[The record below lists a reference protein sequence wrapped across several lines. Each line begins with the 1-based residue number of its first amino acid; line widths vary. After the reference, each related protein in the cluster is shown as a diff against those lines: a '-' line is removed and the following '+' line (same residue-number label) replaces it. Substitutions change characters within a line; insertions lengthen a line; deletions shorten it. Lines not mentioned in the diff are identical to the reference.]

1 MIACVIHGAKELKI
15 ENRPSPPCLQN
26 GEVLVRFGAGGICGS
41 DLHYYHEG
49 GILDFKIREPLVLG
63 HEVAGEVV
71 EIGPGVTRVSV
82 GQRVAVNPLRTCLRC
97 VYCLS
102 GRSNL
107 CLNRRFFGSAARF
120 PHVQGMFA
128 DLFIASEEQCV
139 TIPESIPFRVAAC
152 AEPLGV
158 TLHAVARAGAILGRK
173 VLVTGS
179 GPIGVLVAA
188 SARLAGAAEIMVTDL
203 YDEALAIA
211 SRMGATDVVNV
222 RTNEPRLA
230 AYTQDGGYFDVAL
243 EASGNARALETCI
256 GATRPGGR
264 IVQVGILPA
273 GQSTV
278 PMNKVVAKEL
288 ELIGTFLSHEEFR
301 WAVDTLV
308 HGRIDVGPIL
318 TGEFSLADA
327 ISAFELASDRSKAM
341 KVSLVA
347 SWTGLRT

>member
-1 MIACVIHGAKELKI
+1 MIACVLRGAKELKI
-15 ENRPSPPCLQN
+15 ENRTEPRPQD

-71 EIGPGVTRVSV
+71 EIGAGVTKVSV
-82 GQRVAVNPLRTCLRC
+82 GQRVAVNPLRACLRC

-102 GRSNL
+102 GHSNL
-107 CLNRRFFGSAARF
+107 CRNRRFFGSAARF

-128 DLFIASEEQCV
+128 ELFIASEEQCIA
-139 TIPESIPFRVAAC
+139 IPESVPFRVAAC

-179 GPIGVLVAA
+179 GPIGVLVTA
-188 SARLAGAAEIMVTDL
+188 SARLAGAAEIVVSDL
-203 YDEALAIA
+203 FDEALAIA
-211 SRMGATDVVNV
+211 SRMGATDVINV
-222 RTNEPRLA
+222 RTNGERFA
-230 AYTQDGGYFDVAL
+230 AYMQDGGYFDVAF
-243 EASGNARALETCI
+243 EASGNVRALETCI
-256 GATRPGGR
+256 GATRSGGR
-264 IVQVGILPA
+264 IVQVGIQPA
-273 GQSTV
+273 GQSAAPV
-278 PMNKVVAKEL
+278 NKLVAKEL

-301 WAVDTLV
+301 WAVEVLV
-308 HGRIDVGPIL
+308 HGRIDIGPIL
-318 TGEFSLADA
+318 SGDFSLADA
-327 ISAFELASDRSKAM
+327 ISAFEFASDRSKAM

-347 SWTGLRT
+347 D

>member
-1 MIACVIHGAKELKI
+1 MIACVIHGTKELKI
-15 ENRPSPPCLQN
+15 ENRPEPPRPQE

-71 EIGPGVTRVSV
+71 ETGPGVTKVHV
-82 GQRVAVNPLRTCLRC
+82 GHRVAVNPLRTCLRC

-107 CLNRRFFGSAARF
+107 CPNRRFFGSAARF

-128 DLFIASEEQCV
+128 ELFIASEEQC
-139 TIPESIPFRVAAC
+139 IAMPESTPFRVAAC
-152 AEPLGV
+152 TEPLGV
-158 TLHAVARAGAILGRK
+158 TLHAVARAGAMLGRN

-188 SARLAGAAEIMVTDL
+188 SARLAGAAEIVVTDL
-203 YDEALAIA
+203 FDEALQIA
-211 SRMGATDVVNV
+211 KRMGATDVINV
-222 RTNEPRLA
+222 RKNEAQLA
-230 AYTQDGGYFDVAL
+230 AYAQDGGYFDVAF
-243 EASGNARALETCI
+243 EASGNVQALETCI
-256 GATRPGGR
+256 GTIRPGGR
-264 IVQVGILPA
+264 IVQVGILPVGESA
-273 GQSTV
+273 V
-278 PMNKVVAKEL
+278 PVNKLVAKEL
-288 ELIGTFLSHEEFR
+288 QLIGTFLSGEEFR
-301 WAVDTLV
+301 WAVEVLV
-308 HGRIDVGPIL
+308 HGRIDVSPIL

-327 ISAFELASDRSKAM
+327 TTAFELASDRSKAM

-347 SWTGLRT
+347 

>member
-1 MIACVIHGAKELKI
+1 MIACVVHGAKELKI
-15 ENRPSPPCLQN
+15 ENRPEPPRPQN

-71 EIGPGVTRVSV
+71 EIGSSVTKVDV
-82 GQRVAVNPLRTCLRC
+82 GQRVAVNPLQTCLRC
-97 VYCLS
+97 AYCLS

-128 DLFIASEEQCV
+128 ELFIASEDQCV
-139 TIPESIPFRVAAC
+139 TIHESTPFRVAAC

-188 SARLAGAAEIMVTDL
+188 SARLAGAAEIVVTDL

-211 SRMGATDVVNV
+211 SRMGATEVVNV
-222 RTNEPRLA
+222 RTNEPRLE
-230 AYTQDGGYFDVAL
+230 AYTQGGGYFDVAL
-243 EASGNARALETCI
+243 EASGDRRGLETCI
-256 GATRPGGR
+256 AGTRAGGR
-264 IVQVGILPA
+264 IVQVGIQPA
-273 GQSTV
+273 GQSAV
-278 PMNKVVAKEL
+278 PVNKLVAKEL
-288 ELIGTFLSHEEFR
+288 ELVGTFLSHEEFR
-301 WAVDTLV
+301 WAVDALV
-308 HGRIDVGPIL
+308 HGRIHIDPIL

-327 ISAFELASDRSKAM
+327 IGAFELASDRSKAM
-341 KVSLVA
+341 KVSLLA
-347 SWTGLRT
+347 NG